1 MKQIVLGFF
10 LAVSLFSSAQKSS
23 NEVLF
28 KIDDKPYYTDEFIRV
43 YNKNLDLVKDESQKD
58 LAQYL
63 ELFVGYKLKVTKAN
77 KLGLQNNLQYQNEL
91 KSYRTQLA
99 KNYTTDSKVT
109 KELVEEVYE
118 RLKKEINASH
128 ILILVDEDAS
138 PQDTLDAYKKILEIR
153 EKVTEGGDFG
163 QLAQEFSQDPS
174 AKDNLGNLGYFT
186 SFRMVYAFENGA
198 FQTPSGEVSKPIRTR
213 FGYHLIKVN
222 DIRENRGEIA
232 VAHIMILNPKE
243 SESNDK
249 AKNTIDDIYKK
260 LQQGEK
266 FEELAKQFSEDS
278 SSSSKGGVLNRF
290 GSGQLSSEEFESVA
304 FSLSK
309 ENPVSKPFQSQFGWH
324 IVKFIEKFPIK
335 TLEQSKAELENKVS
349 KDDRSRLIV
358 NSLTQ
363 KLRKKYP
370 VKTDSKQYEAVK
382 KLVTNDFYESK
393 LEFPLD
399 TKAYNGKLVSLGKKD
414 LSGTDFLNYVKAQEK
429 SEITIKPVTKLTDV
443 LYDKFIDEQLNVYYN
458 DNLESEFP
466 DFSAVMEEYRDG
478 LLLFDLM
485 EKEIWQR
492 SKTDTLGLKTFYEAH
507 KQNYLWKPRVTAIV
521 ASSTNADMTKKAI
534 EILKKSDEVQAI
546 KDKLNTKDVVNIMV
560 SEGTYEEGVDALPKG
575 TKFKVG
581 LSDSFKIG
589 DYYYATKVLKVIPA
603 GEKTL
608 DECRGK
614 AINDYQQYLEQNW
627 VGELKK
633 EFLISINNEVF
644 KKVKI
649 QLKK

>member
-10 LAVSLFSSAQKSS
+10 LAVSLFSTAQKNSK
-23 NEVLF
+23 EVLF

-58 LAQYL
+58 LTQYL

-109 KELVEEVYE
+109 KELVEEGYE

-128 ILILVDEDAS
+128 ILILADENAT
-138 PQDTLDAYKKILEIR
+138 PQDTLAAYKKIVEIR
-153 EKVTEGGDFG
+153 EKVLKGGDFG
-163 QLAQEFSQDPS
+163 ALAQEFSQDPS
-174 AKDNLGNLGYFT
+174 AKENKGNLGYFT

-198 FQTPSGEVSKPIRTR
+198 YQTPVGQVSKPIRTR

-243 SESNDK
+243 GESKDK
-249 AKNTIDDIYKK
+249 AQNTIEDIYKK
-260 LQQGEK
+260 LQQGES
-266 FEELAKQFSEDS
+266 FEELAKQFSEDK

-290 GSGQLSSEEFESVA
+290 GSGQLSSEEFETVA

-309 ENPVSKPFQSQFGWH
+309 ENPISKPFQSQFGWH

-335 TLEQSKAELENKVS
+335 TLDESKSELENKIS

-370 VKTDSKQYEAVK
+370 VKTDKKQYEVVK

-393 LEFPLD
+393 LEFPVD
-399 TKAYNGKLVSLGKKD
+399 AKIYNGKLVTLGSKV

-429 SEITIKPVTKLTDV
+429 SGIAIKPVTKLTDV
-443 LYDKFIDEQLNVYYN
+443 LYEKFIDEQLNVYYN
-458 DNLESEFP
+458 DNLENEFP

-485 EKEIWQR
+485 EREIWQR
-492 SKTDTLGLKTFYEAH
+492 SKTDTLGLKTFHQAH

-521 ASSTNADMTKKAI
+521 ASSTNADMIKKAI
-534 EILKKSDEVQAI
+534 EMLKKSDDVQAI
-546 KDKLNTKDVVNIMV
+546 KDKLNTKDVVNIMI
-560 SEGTYEEGVDALPKG
+560 SEGTYEEGADALPKG
-575 TKFKVG
+575 TKFEVG
-581 LSDSFKIG
+581 LSDSTKIG
-589 DYYYATKVLKVIPA
+589 DYYYATKVLKVMPA

-633 EFLISINNEVF
+633 EFVISVNDDVF
-644 KKVKI
+644 QKVKK